1 MNGFSQIAC
10 FPARTASRI
19 ICACS
24 AGGVQISTRSI
35 VGSATSA
42 RKFAVGLRDLVLL
55 GERPD
60 LIAARDRGRNLGVDA
75 IDTLVGVHM
84 QFGDEARAD
93 VADLDFGYAGAAPLL
108 TRAGRR

>member
-35 VGSATSA
+35 ARSATSA

-60 LIAARDRGRNLGVDA
+60 LIAERDRGRNLGVDA
-75 IDTLVGVHM
+75 MDTLV
-84 QFGDEARAD
+84 EICNSATKPAP
-93 VADLDFGYAGAAPLL
+93 VADPDFGYAGAAPLL